1 MNTIYLVWYMDQSRN
16 VKIERAFVSE
26 IKAMRYSDEV
36 EARLG
41 NGVIVYVDRIQV
53 ER

>member
-1 MNTIYLVWYMDQSRN
+1 MNTIYLVWYLDANRN

-26 IKAMRYSDEV
+26 IKAMRYSTDV
-36 EARLG
+36 EERVG
-41 NGVIVYVDRIQV
+41 SGVIVYVDRVIV